1 MFALLLAL
9 GNYRSSTDGDAVQP
23 DSAVTMIVLGFSL
36 VPAALVLVSLWWLSR
51 YSLGDPA
58 LEEVAA

>member
-1 MFALLLAL
+1 
-9 GNYRSSTDGDAVQP
+9 
-23 DSAVTMIVLGFSL
+23 MIVLGFSV

-51 YSLGDPA
+51 YSLGDPE